1 MKTKQTR
8 HKRNF
13 ILIVVFMMFFSSC
26 GNNTNTMNSEERT
39 VTEITENNSETT
51 IKATEIHT
59 DNDKLETQPEPESL
73 TWQKAYVDYLESF
86 WGDREPYTQFSYSLI
101 YLDND
106 DIPELFICTGAEAGG
121 EIVATYFDGQ
131 VQTEQISRMGARYI
145 ERSGLIYC
153 NNGHMGFYP
162 VYIIKLE
169 NGEFSKIGTGEYF
182 FIMDDEYR
190 YILDEDGIPIEEYR
204 WEGETVSEGVFHE
217 QINALFNIEQGV
229 HPQRM
234 YSMEELFS
242 VLETGVHTSA
252 GHRYELIQKDITWA
266 EAQALCKEKGGYLA
280 TITSPDEQD
289 IVATQIAKEEKQNIS
304 FYVGY
309 RYNEWIGEEFFASR
323 WINADGSFIVA
334 SPLDNFW
341 EYSAPDYDYRNKE
354 WENDQNDCGLV
365 KYYDST
371 KQIYLFNAPEEL
383 LASSPKYS
391 GKIGFIC
398 EFDN

>member
-8 HKRNF
+8 HKRYF

-26 GNNTNTMNSEERT
+26 GNSTNTMNSEEQT

-59 DNDKLETQPEPESL
+59 DNNKLETQQEPKSL

-145 ERSGLIYC
+145 ERSGLLYC
-153 NNGHMGFYP
+153 DNGHMGYYP
-162 VYIIKLE
+162 VYIKKLE
-169 NGEFSKIGTGEYF
+169 NGKISNIGTGEYF

-204 WEGETVSEGVFHE
+204 WEDEIVSEEVYYE

-391 GKIGFIC
+391 GKMGFIC